1 MRASRVPRE
10 LVRRLR
16 STGGRDLLQ
25 RAVRALGDRVGVRE
39 LDMPLLPGDIADSGL
54 LHLPAAPARAEGPA
68 SIGWICTPPDRGSGG
83 HTTLFRMVQ
92 GLVERGHRGTLF
104 LYDRHGADFETRA
117 AIIRA
122 GWPWLDVDIR
132 SIDDGVTGVDAAV
145 ATSWE
150 TAHVLATRGTAPMAR
165 LYFVQDFEPFFHPR
179 GTLAALAEDSY
190 RFGFRTIALGEM
202 VRSHLDAIDVPS
214 ETAPFGCDTTTYTL
228 ENPDGERSG
237 VVFYAKPAADR
248 RGYLLGRRALSLF
261 HAEHPDVP
269 IHVYGTAP
277 GAWDVPVIEHGT
289 LAPSEL
295 TALYNRCSAGIA
307 LSFTNISLVAEE
319 LLACGA
325 VAVVNDAVDA
335 RADLPHPGAS
345 WARPTPAGIAEA
357 LGRAV
362 TAARPGREVAAGVR
376 HGWGIAQEV
385 VERVVLDELAR
396 SSVAAPAPAL
406 ASEPAPAPAPAPAL
420 VPFLAPARSES

>member
-1 MRASRVPRE
+1 MRAVRVPRE

-16 STGGRDLLQ
+16 TTGRRDLVQ
-25 RAVRALGDRVGVRE
+25 RAVRALGDRVGVGE
-39 LDMPLLPGDIADSGL
+39 LDMPLLPGDIADSATL
-54 LHLPAAPARAEGPA
+54 RLPGAPGPVEGPA
-68 SIGWICTPPDRGSGG
+68 ALGWICTPPDRGSGG

-92 GLVERGHRGTLF
+92 GLVERGHRCTLF
-104 LYDRHGADFETRA
+104 LYDRHGAEFEQRA

-122 GWPWLDVDIR
+122 SWPWLDVDIR
-132 SIDDGVTGVDAAV
+132 SADDGIVGVDAAI

-190 RFGFRTIALGEM
+190 RFGFRMIALGEM
-202 VRSHLDAIDVPS
+202 VRSHLDGLGIESDL
-214 ETAPFGCDTTTYTL
+214 APFGCDTRTYTL
-228 ENPDGERSG
+228 QNADGERSG
-237 VVFYAKPAADR
+237 VVFYAKPSADR

-261 HAEHPDVP
+261 HEAHPTVP

-289 LAPSEL
+289 LAPAEL
-295 TALYNRCSAGIA
+295 AALYNRCSAGIA

-319 LLACGA
+319 LLACGV
-325 VAVVNDAVDA
+325 VAVVNDSVDA
-335 RADLPHPGAS
+335 RADLPQTGAV
-345 WARPTPAGIAEA
+345 WAAPTPAGIAAA

-362 TAARPGREVAAGVR
+362 DHPRPGRVIAAGVR
-376 HGWGIAQEV
+376 HGWGPAQEV
-385 VERVVLDELAR
+385 VERVVLDELR
-396 SSVAAPAPAL
+396 RPAL
-406 ASEPAPAPAPAPAL
+406 ASATAPL
-420 VPFLAPARSES
+420 EN